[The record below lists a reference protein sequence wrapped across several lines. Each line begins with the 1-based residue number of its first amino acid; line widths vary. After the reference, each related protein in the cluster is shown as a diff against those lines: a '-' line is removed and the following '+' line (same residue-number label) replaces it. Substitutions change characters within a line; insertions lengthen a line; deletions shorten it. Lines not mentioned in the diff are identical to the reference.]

1 MAEGNAGQFFKAFAT
16 ASQAAGSYSAGVAER
31 SRAGVESHSKEIQ
44 AINERAASAEQEQD
58 FRKKQSSELGKRRA
72 AMGASGTEMTGT
84 PLLAFGDY
92 AAETELQ
99 AQRIR
104 ESGNLRGSR
113 LEQEADLNRL
123 AGKSAMQRGVF
134 RAGAAL
140 LTGAADRYDKPT
152 TKIDKKGTAFFKKEP
167 SNY

>member
-1 MAEGNAGQFFKAFAT
+1 MAEGNAGQFFKTFAT
-16 ASQAAGSYSAGVAER
+16 ATQAAGSYSAGVAER
-31 SRAGVESHSKEIQ
+31 SRSGVESRAKEIQ
-44 AINERAASAEQEQD
+44 AENERANAADQEQY
-58 FRKKQSSELGKRRA
+58 FRKKQSSELAKRRA
-72 AMGASGTEMTGT
+72 ATGASGTEMTGT

-123 AGKSAMQRGVF
+123 AGKSAMQRGLF
-134 RAGAAL
+134 RGGAAL
-140 LTGAADRYDKPT
+140 LTGVADRYDKPAG
-152 TKIDKKGTAFFKKEP
+152 KKTGKKN
-167 SNY
+167 SDGSFSY

>member
-1 MAEGNAGQFFKAFAT
+1 MADGNAGQFFKTFAT
-16 ASQAAGSYSAGVAER
+16 ASQVAGSYSAGVAER
-31 SRAGVESHSKEIQ
+31 SRAGVESRAKEIQ
-44 AINERAASAEQEQD
+44 AENVRAVSADQERD

-113 LEQEADLNRL
+113 LEQESDLNRL
-123 AGKSAMQRGVF
+123 AGKSAMQRGLF

-140 LTGAADRYDKPT
+140 LTGVADRYDKPSG
-152 TKIDKKGTAFFKKEP
+152 TKTGKKITA
-167 SNY
+167 Y

>member
-1 MAEGNAGQFFKAFAT
+1 MADGNAGQFFKTFAT
-16 ASQAAGSYSAGVAER
+16 ALQMGGSYSAGVAER
-31 SRAGVESHSKEIQ
+31 SRAGVESRAKEIQ
-44 AINERAASAEQEQD
+44 AENERAGAAEQERD
-58 FRKKQSSELGKRRA
+58 FRKKQSSELAKRRA

-113 LEQEADLNRL
+113 LEQEADLNRQ
-123 AGKSAMQRGVF
+123 AGKSAMQRGLF
-134 RAGAAL
+134 RAGSAL
-140 LTGAADRYDKPT
+140 LTGIAERYDKPSG
-152 TKIDKKGTAFFKKEP
+152 TKTGKKITA
-167 SNY
+167 Y

>member
-1 MAEGNAGQFFKAFAT
+1 MAGGNWGQFFKTFAT
-16 ASQAAGSYSAGVAER
+16 ASQVAGSYSAGVAEK
-31 SRAGVESHSKEIQ
+31 SRAGVESRAKEIQ
-44 AINERAASAEQEQD
+44 AENERAVSADQERD
-58 FRKKQSSELGKRRA
+58 YRKEQSSELAKRRA

-104 ESGNLRGSR
+104 ESGNIRASR

-123 AGKSAMQRGVF
+123 AGKSAMQRGTF

-140 LTGAADRYDKPT
+140 LTGAASRYDKPT
-152 TKIDKKGTAFFKKEP
+152 GAKGATGKKVTA
-167 SNY
+167 Y

>member
-1 MAEGNAGQFFKAFAT
+1 MAEGNMGQFFKTFAT
-16 ASQAAGSYSAGVAER
+16 ATQAAGSYSAGVAER
-31 SRAGVESHSKEIQ
+31 SRAGVESRAKEIQ
-44 AINERAASAEQEQD
+44 AENERAVSADQERD
-58 FRKKQSSELGKRRA
+58 FRKKQSSELAKRRA

-140 LTGAADRYDKPT
+140 LTGAADRYDKPG
-152 TKIDKKGTAFFKKEP
+152 KKTGKKN
-167 SNY
+167 SDGSFSY

>member
-16 ASQAAGSYSAGVAER
+16 ATQAAGSYSAGVAER
-31 SRAGVESHSKEIQ
+31 SRAGVESRAKEIQ
-44 AINERAASAEQEQD
+44 AENERAVSADQERD
-58 FRKKQSSELGKRRA
+58 YRKKQSSELAKRRA

-104 ESGNLRGSR
+104 ESGNLRAGR

-123 AGKSAMQRGVF
+123 AGKSAMQRGLF
-134 RAGAAL
+134 RAGASI
-140 LTGAADRYDKPT
+140 LTGVADRYDKPRT
-152 TKIDKKGTAFFKKEP
+152 KTDKKIDAFYKKEP